1 MNTDRRRLLIGATL
15 AALSLAGLVTLQI
28 RPVVHAAEGD
38 EVEYTFDRP
47 ITDGEQTY
55 AWYRK
60 THGDEAAKRYGVNP
74 DAVGDGMDTWHWWVG
89 VDNPGFWR
97 DLSVLTSGK
106 GSNPVDARVDFLS
119 VVMQPRADRW
129 KKMGLINDPD
139 TVAAEK
145 PDKYGLMIDHMKDG
159 SLTWDPEVF
168 GYSSGV
174 IGLQLFLNK
183 KFDASK
189 WSVKKY
195 KEDPGS
201 VEPPYLV
208 GMACSFC
215 HVTFN
220 PDKPPQDPVNPKW
233 ENINSTTGN
242 IYFHEGMLFGHALPT
257 NSFAYQYLYTQEPGT
272 SETSRF
278 PSDFINGPI
287 LINSIYRLGER
298 LKLTVPEKI
307 TPAQRD
313 LIKSMYAHVGLKDDD
328 PGGALGGTEAEPTLK
343 VPHILADGS
352 DSMSILMASTR
363 VYVNEGS
370 AHDLWVST
378 TWALNPFD
386 IKESVARKFKPGEF
400 DLIGTARKDPNSPWM
415 QTEKRMPNMALFLTT
430 WDSFPLKDA
439 IEIDRAGNAQKRRQ
453 GLPLHG
459 CRYAEAREDCVR
471 RQLRFLP
478 QR

>member
-1 MNTDRRRLLIGATL
+1 
-15 AALSLAGLVTLQI
+15 
-28 RPVVHAAEGD
+28 
-38 EVEYTFDRP
+38 
-47 ITDGEQTY
+47 
-55 AWYRK
+55 
-60 THGDEAAKRYGVNP
+60 
-74 DAVGDGMDTWHWWVG
+74 
-89 VDNPGFWR
+89 
-97 DLSVLTSGK
+97 
-106 GSNPVDARVDFLS
+106 
-119 VVMQPRADRW
+119 
-129 KKMGLINDPD
+129 
-139 TVAAEK
+139 
-145 PDKYGLMIDHMKDG
+145 
-159 SLTWDPEVF
+159 VF

-195 KEDPGS
+195 EEDPGS
-201 VEPPYLV
+201 VRHLIWF

-220 PDKPPQDPVNPKW
+220 PDKPPQSRQPKW
-233 ENINSTTGN
+233 ENSARRPAITISARACCSAMPCRR
-242 IYFHEGMLFGHALPT
+242 IRLPT
-257 NSFAYQYLYTQEPGT
+257 ISVL
-272 SETSRF
+272 SSRAGRSRNIAF

-287 LINSIYRLGER
+287 VINSIYLLGER

-343 VPHILADGS
+343 VPHILVDGS

-386 IKESVARKFKPGEF
+386 IKESIARNFKPANRT
-400 DLIGTARKDPNSPWM
+400 IGTARKDQNSLDGDR
-415 QTEKRMPNMALFLTT
+415 EGMPRTWQPSLTT
-430 WDSFPLKDA
+430 
-439 IEIDRAGNAQKRRQ
+439 
-453 GLPLHG
+453 
-459 CRYAEAREDCVR
+459 
-471 RQLRFLP
+471 
-478 QR
+478 